1 MARLVAKDLRTTT
14 ASNMKMLE
22 RETGLPWWSPARDMK
37 KELFKQAEVIPDIDK
52 WRLPYLVKLLEK
64 RDILVYNG
72 EGEESEELVRVK
84 ELLDSLCRT

>member
-1 MARLVAKDLRTTT
+1 M
-14 ASNMKMLE
+14 
-22 RETGLPWWSPARDMK
+22 
-37 KELFKQAEVIPDIDK
+37 IPDIDK